1 MSAPF
6 SEDPKPDVADIVGN
20 KMFIALRGAK
30 PLSAIGALEFA
41 GRTPGVAVLTIND
54 SCNGFSW
61 ESKDLAS
68 MDDPARLVD
77 GIFPGQKISAADP
90 HGLEVIF
97 R

>member
-1 MSAPF
+1 MCIR
-6 SEDPKPDVADIVGN
+6 DR
-20 KMFIALRGAK
+20 RGAK